1 MQTCLFLPLILLL
14 GPLAVYGADA
24 PATPPFLEEQS
35 LFVEQG
41 DGIAL
46 YRIPGIVVTAKGT
59 ALAYCEARKFT
70 GGDRGESEIYLRR
83 STDGGKTWEKPVQVA
98 HHGPRVHPRN
108 PHFPASSMDKDHGG
122 PDEQTVGNPVAIA
135 GKDGIIHMVYCV
147 EYMKAFY
154 IRSEDDGLTWS
165 KPVEITEVFEKLRP
179 KHDWQVIATGPGH
192 GIQLRSGRLLAPFWM
207 NSYAPSSM
215 RSHASTIYSDDNGK
229 TWQVGDVALGAN
241 ETIAVELSD
250 GRVMLS
256 SRNGKKER
264 RRLMTFGPDGATGWS
279 EPVFAQEILEPGCMA
294 GLTSHPGT
302 KETPGPV
309 LLHSNPHTTDLEKQ
323 ARENVSVSASFDDG
337 QTWPVRR
344 LLKPGPS
351 AYSDLAV
358 LPDGTIL
365 CFYES
370 GDPIPVVKRK
380 REWAYSSLK
389 VARFNLSWLMDGRA
403 TAKETESR
411 PPTSENNQQ

>member
-1 MQTCLFLPLILLL
+1 MHTRLFLTLILLL

-70 GGDRGESEIYLRR
+70 GGDRGESEIHLRR

-108 PHFPASSMDKDHGG
+108 PHFPAISMDKDHGG
-122 PDEQTVGNPVAIA
+122 PDDQTVNNPVAIA
-135 GKDGIIHMVYCV
+135 GKDGIVHMVYCV

-154 IRSEDDGLTWS
+154 IRSDDDGLTWS

-179 KHDWQVIATGPGH
+179 KYDWQVIATGPGH

-215 RSHASTIYSDDNGK
+215 RGHASTIYSDDNGK

-279 EPVFAQEILEPGCMA
+279 QPVFAQEILEPGCMA
-294 GLTSHPGT
+294 GLASHPGT

-389 VARFNLSWLMDGRA
+389 VARFNLSWLMDGKA
-403 TAKETESR
+403 TA
-411 PPTSENNQQ
+411 TSENNQ

>member
-1 MQTCLFLPLILLL
+1 MQTRLFLPLILLL

-24 PATPPFLEEQS
+24 PATPPLLEEQS

-41 DGIAL
+41 DGFAL

-70 GGDRGESEIYLRR
+70 GGDRGEIEIHLRR
-83 STDGGKTWEKPVQVA
+83 STDGGKTWGKPMQVA

-108 PHFPASSMDKDHGG
+108 PHKPDGKQDKDISG
-122 PDEQTVGNPVAIA
+122 PDEQTVDNAVAIA
-135 GKDGIIHMVYCV
+135 GRDGIVHMVYCV

-154 IRSEDDGLTWS
+154 IRSEDEGVTWS
-165 KPVEITEVFEKLRP
+165 KPVEITEVFERLRP

-207 NSYAPSSM
+207 TSYAPSSM
-215 RSHASTIYSDDNGK
+215 RSTASTIYSDDNGK
-229 TWQVGDVALGAN
+229 TWQVGDAVSGAN

-264 RRLMTFGPDGATGWS
+264 RRMMTFGPDGATGWS
-279 EPVFAQEILEPGCMA
+279 EPVFASEIFEPGCMA

-302 KETPGPV
+302 KDTPGPV
-309 LLHSNPHTTDLEKQ
+309 LLHSNPYTTDTEKQ

-370 GDPIPVVKRK
+370 GDPISVVKRK
-380 REWAYSSLK
+380 RNWAYSSLK
-389 VARFNLSWLMDGRA
+389 VARFNLSWLMDGKVA
-403 TAKETESR
+403 AKETESR
-411 PPTSENNQQ
+411 PATSENKQ

>member
-1 MQTCLFLPLILLL
+1 MQTRLFLPLILLL
-14 GPLAVYGADA
+14 GSLAVYGADA
-24 PATPPFLEEQS
+24 PATPPLFEEQS
-35 LFVEQG
+35 LFVELG

-59 ALAYCEARKFT
+59 ALAYCEARKST

-83 STDGGKTWEKPVQVA
+83 STDGGKTWDKAVQVA
-98 HHGPRVHPRN
+98 HHGPRIHPRN
-108 PHFPASSMDKDHGG
+108 PHKTDSQQEKDMGG
-122 PDEQTVGNPVAIA
+122 PDDQTVNNPVAIT
-135 GKDGIIHMVYCV
+135 GRDGIVHMVYCV

-154 IRSEDDGLTWS
+154 IRSEDDGVTWS
-165 KPVEITEVFEKLRP
+165 KPVEITEIFEKLRP
-179 KHDWQVIATGPGH
+179 KYDWQVIATGPGH
-192 GIQLRSGRLLAPFWM
+192 GIELRSGRLLAPFWM
-207 NSYAPSSM
+207 TSYAPSSM
-215 RSHASTIYSDDNGK
+215 RSTASTIYSDDNGK
-229 TWQVGDVALGAN
+229 TWQVGDVVLKLN
-241 ETIAVELSD
+241 ETIAVQLSD

-256 SRNGKKER
+256 SRNGGKAK

-279 EPVFAQEILEPGCMA
+279 EPVIAQEILEPGCMA

-302 KETPGPV
+302 KDTPGPI
-309 LLHSNPHTTDLEKQ
+309 LLHSNPHTTDTEKQ
-323 ARENVSVSASFDDG
+323 ARENVSVNASFDDG

-344 LLKPGPS
+344 LLKQGPS

-370 GDPIPVVKRK
+370 GDPISVVKRK
-380 REWAYSSLK
+380 RNWAYSSLK

-403 TAKETESR
+403 TAKEAKS
-411 PPTSENNQQ
+411 PPATSENNQ

>member
-1 MQTCLFLPLILLL
+1 MQMRLLLPLILLL

-24 PATPPFLEEQS
+24 PTTPPFLEEQS

-41 DGIAL
+41 DGFAL

-70 GGDRGESEIYLRR
+70 GGDRGESEIHLRR
-83 STDGGKTWEKPVQVA
+83 STDGGKTWDKPVQVA

-108 PHFPASSMDKDHGG
+108 PHKPESKQEKDMGG
-122 PDEQTVGNPVAIA
+122 PDEQTVNNPVAIA
-135 GKDGIIHMVYCV
+135 GKDGIVHMVYCV

-179 KHDWQVIATGPGH
+179 KYDWQVIATGPGH
-192 GIQLRSGRLLAPFWM
+192 GIQLRTGRLVAPFWM
-207 NSYAPSSM
+207 TSYAPSSM
-215 RSHASTIYSDDNGK
+215 RSTASTIYSDDNGK
-229 TWQVGDVALGAN
+229 TWQVGDVALAAN

-256 SRNGKKER
+256 SRNGKKEK

-279 EPVFAQEILEPGCMA
+279 KPVFAQEILEPGCMA

-344 LLKPGPS
+344 LLKQGPS

-358 LPDGTIL
+358 LPDRTIL

-370 GDPIPVVKRK
+370 GDPVPVVKRK
-380 REWAYSSLK
+380 RAWPYSSLK

-403 TAKETESR
+403 TAKEAESR
-411 PPTSENNQQ
+411 PAASKDNP